1 MLLPE
6 IVHLPA
12 IILLVMVVGAGTTL
26 PTAIP
31 YALGIGRSGNWGL
44 AVGVIV
50 GAAVS
55 NLVVWFSF
63 RAALRAARTANF
75 LGFSRSVWLAGI
87 ALSYLAGLGQG
98 IYLLAQFYL

>member
-12 IILLVMVVGAGTTL
+12 IILLVMVVGVGIAL
-26 PTAIP
+26 PVAIP
-31 YALGIGRSGNWGL
+31 YALGIGHAGNWGL
-44 AVGVIV
+44 AIGVIA

-63 RAALRAARTANF
+63 RAAFRASATASF
-75 LGFSRSVWLAGI
+75 LGFSRLVWLAGMV
-87 ALSYLAGLGQG
+87 LSYLAGLGLG
-98 IYLLAQFYL
+98 IYLLVLFYF

>member
-1 MLLPE
+1 M
-6 IVHLPA
+6 
-12 IILLVMVVGAGTTL
+12 LLVMVVGVGITL

-31 YALGIGRSGNWGL
+31 YALGIGHSGNWGL
-44 AVGVIV
+44 AIGLIT

-63 RAALRAARTANF
+63 RAAFRAAPTARF

-87 ALSYLAGLGQG
+87 TLSYLAGLGQG
-98 IYLLAQFYL
+98 IYLLALFYF